1 MLTRNQF
8 DVLFNCFK
16 RDEVGKRPFSQREI
30 ADSTKLSLGTVNATL
45 SELRNDGLVDA
56 DNAVTAA
63 GFDALLPYKVDNA
76 IIMAAGMSSRFAPIS
91 YEKPKGVL
99 SVKGE
104 VMVERQIRQLK
115 EAGID
120 DITLVVGYKK
130 EEFFYLEDM
139 FGIQIVINPD
149 YATRNNNSTIKRIE
163 GKLGNTYICSSD
175 DYFTENPFEAYVY
188 ESYYSAVFAEGRTD
202 EYCIRFKGKE
212 KRIQEVVIGGVDEWV
227 MLGHVYWDRG
237 FSQAFKRILDEVYE
251 DPSTYGKLWEDIFIE
266 HIVELPMV
274 VRQYSPDAI
283 WEFDSL
289 DELRAFDPEFIN
301 NVDSDILDNICAV
314 LHCKRSDI
322 KGITP
327 ISQGLTNLSCRF
339 EVHGQPYVYR
349 HPGSGTDEIINRRSE
364 AFSQSIASELG
375 LDDTFIYEDERK
387 GWKISRFIEDC
398 ELLDYQNRAQV
409 EQAMS
414 MLRTLHDS
422 GKKSDFAFDIT
433 DNIEKTLGLLQERHK
448 TAFHDFDQLISMAK
462 QASDAVRETSGEC
475 VLCHNDFYAPN
486 LLVKGDSMQLID
498 WEYSGMS
505 DYANDLGTFICCSAE
520 YGYDDAVD
528 VIEMYFKRK
537 PTEEELLH
545 CIASVVLSSFYWF
558 VWALYKDASGE
569 PVGEWLYI
577 WYKKVKEYSAHL
589 DKLLA

>member
-16 RDEVGKRPFSQREI
+16 RSEDGGRAFSQREI

-45 SELRNDGLVDA
+45 SELRNNGFVDA
-56 DNAVTAA
+56 DNTITAA
-63 GFDALLPYKVDNA
+63 GSAALLPYKVDNA

-115 EAGID
+115 EAGIN

-163 GKLGNTYICSSD
+163 DKLGNTYICSSD
-175 DYFTENPFEAYVY
+175 DYFVDNPFEAYVY

-212 KRIQEVVIGGVDEWV
+212 KRICEVVIGGVDEWV
-227 MLGHVYWDRG
+227 MLGHVYWDRN
-237 FSQAFKRILDEVYE
+237 FSQTFKRILNEVYD
-251 DPSTYGKLWEDIFIE
+251 DPGTFGKLWEDIFIE
-266 HIVELPMV
+266 HIAELPMV
-274 VRQYSPDAI
+274 VRQYDPNTI

-339 EVHGQPYVYR
+339 EVHDQPYVYR

-398 ELLDYQNRAQV
+398 ELLDYQNRSQV

-414 MLRTLHDS
+414 MLRTLHNS
-422 GKKSDFAFDIT
+422 GKKSNYAFDIT
-433 DNIEKTLGLLQERHK
+433 NSIEKTLGLLQERHK

-462 QASDAVRETSGEC
+462 KASAVVDETSTEC

-505 DYANDLGTFICCSAE
+505 DYANDLGTFICCCAE

-528 VIEMYFKRK
+528 VIETYFDRK

-577 WYKKVKEYSAHL
+577 WYKKVKEYNAHL